1 MGTRIRATRGMVLF
15 FYGVALGSFLV
26 WFLVWFLAAA
36 VFSVLRVS
44 ALVR

>member
-1 MGTRIRATRGMVLF
+1 MVLF